1 MARDYLKFLAFPV
14 AGVTGYMASTLF
26 LEVFRG
32 FTDFGRLPDAVILV
46 AAVSLVTGVLM
57 DEIIPGYIDHL
68 REGGGGGDD
77 IGGDL
82 DSDLDLD
89 S

>member
-1 MARDYLKFLAFPV
+1 
-14 AGVTGYMASTLF
+14 
-26 LEVFRG
+26 
-32 FTDFGRLPDAVILV
+32 V

>member
-1 MARDYLKFLAFPV
+1 MKDPVKFLAFPLAGV
-14 AGVTGYMASTLF
+14 SGYLASAFLLELFRGVTGL
-26 LEVFRG
+26 
-32 FTDFGRLPDAVILV
+32 GRLPDAVLLV
-46 AAVSLVTGVLM
+46 AGVSFATGVLV

-68 REGGGGGDD
+68 REGGGGGD
-77 IGGDL
+77 IGGDI